1 MLRGSEAAP
10 TSDANHKQS
19 VPGYLQLLTWL
30 QIEGSHSLF
39 PFGFDYLPEQLIKL
53 RKTSTYA

>member
-30 QIEGSHSLF
+30 QIGGSHSLF
-39 PFGFDYLPEQLIKL
+39 PFDYLPEQLIEL